1 MKILFTILLLLIP
14 VSAIPQQKAPEPTL
28 TKAEHDKA
36 VKLLLDSQKET
47 LDAVSKLSDAQ
58 WNYKVSPE
66 KWSAGQVAEH
76 IYLAESLLFASVEKA
91 MASPENEAWYEETK
105 GKDEFLQKILLD
117 RSGKAQAPEAIK
129 PTGKT
134 RAEIIKGL
142 KESRAKTLKFLN
154 DNKVPMKNHTLV
166 HPFKIFGTLNA
177 YQWLIYIPL
186 HNMRHNQQIME
197 VKNSPGFPKA

>member
-1 MKILFTILLLLIP
+1 MKTLLILLLLVVP
-14 VSAIPQQKAPEPTL
+14 ATAIPQTPDPALSKADR
-28 TKAEHDKA
+28 DKA
-36 VKLLLDSQKET
+36 IKLLLDSQKET

-58 WNYKVSPE
+58 WNYKTAPE
-66 KWSAGQVAEH
+66 KWSVGQVAEH
-76 IYLAESLLFASVEKA
+76 IYLAEGLLFASVEKA
-91 MASPENEAWYEETK
+91 MAAPKNDDWYAQTK

-142 KESRAKTLKFLN
+142 KESRAKTIKFLN
-154 DNKVPMKNHTLV
+154 DNKVPMKNHTLD

-186 HNMRHNQQIME
+186 HNLRHNQQIME